1 MTYMD
6 GKSGAE
12 ELIARAVQDPT
23 LLQALSSAPKAEA
36 AKESAEKSKE

>member
-12 ELIARAVQDPT
+12 ELIAKLLQDPA
-23 LLQALSSAPKAEA
+23 LLQALADAPRSPSEGEA
-36 AKESAEKSKE
+36 